1 MKLYVS
7 AGTCSQAPHI
17 VAREAGIELELVPV
31 DMKTKT
37 YGQGLDYRD
46 INENGYVPA
55 LEVAPGLVLTEGP
68 AIMQYLADLKPE
80 SGLAPANGTLPRYQ
94 LQQWLNF
101 ITSELHKGY
110 SPLFNPATPAA
121 YRDIAVQ
128 NLLARHAV
136 VDKALAQRD
145 FVSGDRFTLA
155 DAYLYVVTGWAG
167 YVGLDLSGF
176 PALQAWRKRIGERPA
191 VREALRREAGLTA
204 KAA

>member
-110 SPLFNPATPAA
+110 SPLFNPATPEDYKTIAKDRLNSRLKWVDEQLAGKTYLMGDTFTVADGYLFTVTNWAPRVGVDISGLTHLNA
-121 YRDIAVQ
+121 YR
-128 NLLARHAV
+128 AR
-136 VDKALAQRD
+136 
-145 FVSGDRFTLA
+145 
-155 DAYLYVVTGWAG
+155 
-167 YVGLDLSGF
+167 VG
-176 PALQAWRKRIGERPA
+176 ARPA
-191 VREALRREAGLTA
+191 VQAALKAEGLA
-204 KAA
+204 

>member
-37 YGQGLDYRD
+37 YAQGRDYRE
-46 INENGYVPA
+46 INESGYVPA
-55 LEVAPGLVLTEGP
+55 LEVAPGVVLTEGP

-80 SGLAPANGTLPRYQ
+80 SGLAPAHGTLSRYQ

-101 ITSELHKGY
+101 ITSEVHKGY

-121 YRDIAVQ
+121 YREIALDLLNKRYAVIERV
-128 NLLARHAV
+128 LARQDHVAG
-136 VDKALAQRD
+136 AQ
-145 FVSGDRFTLA
+145 FSLA
-155 DAYLYVVTGWAG
+155 DAYLFVVTGWAG

-176 PALQAWRKRIGERPA
+176 PRLQAWRKRVGERPA
-191 VREALRREAGLTA
+191 VREALRAEATLTA

>member
-31 DMKTKT
+31 DIGTKT
-37 YGQGLDYRD
+37 YDNGRDYRE
-46 INENGYVPA
+46 ISENGYVPA
-55 LEVAPGLVLTEGP
+55 LEVAPGVVLTEGP
-68 AIMQYLADLKPE
+68 AIMQYLADLKPA

-101 ITSELHKGY
+101 ITSELHKGFA
-110 SPLFNPATPAA
+110 PLFNPATPAA
-121 YRDIAVQ
+121 YREIALDAL
-128 NLLARHAV
+128 NKRYAV
-136 VDKALAQRD
+136 IERALSQHDHVAGAQ
-145 FVSGDRFTLA
+145 FGIA
-155 DAYLYVVTGWAG
+155 DAYLFVVTGWAG

-176 PALQAWRKRIGERPA
+176 PKLQAWRKRVGERA
-191 VREALRREAGLTA
+191 AAREALRAEATLTA

>member
-17 VAREAGIELELVPV
+17 VAREAGIPLELIPV
-31 DMKTKT
+31 DLATRT
-37 YGQGLDYRD
+37 YGNGRNYLDV
-46 INENGYVPA
+46 NANGYVPA
-55 LEVAPGLVLTEGP
+55 LEIDSGTVLTEGP

-101 ITSELHKGY
+101 VTSEVHKGY

-121 YRDIAVQ
+121 YREIA
-128 NLLARHAV
+128 LDTLRKRYAV
-136 VDKALAQRD
+136 IEQALSAGEYLGGGQ
-145 FVSGDRFTLA
+145 FGLA
-155 DAYLYVVTGWAG
+155 DAYLFVVTGWAG
-167 YVGLDLSGF
+167 HVGLDLSSF
-176 PALQAWRKRIGERPA
+176 PKLQAWRKRVAERPA
-191 VREALRREAGLTA
+191 VREALRSEAALVA